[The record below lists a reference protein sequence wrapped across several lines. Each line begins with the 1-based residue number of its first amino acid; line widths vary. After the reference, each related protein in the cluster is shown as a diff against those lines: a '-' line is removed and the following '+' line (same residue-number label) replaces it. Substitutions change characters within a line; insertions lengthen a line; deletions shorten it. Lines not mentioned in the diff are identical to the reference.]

1 MTNRP
6 NNPYQAIF
14 PPNEDP
20 ASFQTDSADPNSL
33 SRPTSPPPSA
43 AAPNSGTA
51 ADAPENGA
59 FVNANAENAAHTE
72 HHHSHLHAEDLLLI
86 PTESGHHHSHSTH
99 HHHHKKRHPVR
110 KALLA
115 VLCCLLG
122 IVVIA
127 AGTVLI
133 LHETGRSALL
143 STDQAELS
151 VPAPEIA
158 EVEIHDNGQR
168 VVYNGQTYQFNT
180 DRTNILCMGT
190 DKTKMGLDDDIVGT
204 GGQAD
209 TILLLSIDTD
219 TGAMDV
225 VTISRDTMTDID
237 IFATD
242 GSFSRIENTQ
252 ICLAYAYGDG
262 REGSC
267 ENLSRS
273 VQRLLYGIPIN
284 TYFAMD
290 LSSIAVL
297 NDAIGGV
304 EVTLLEDFKTS
315 GGAFYS
321 AGETLT
327 LHGDDAMLY
336 VRNRDKTQLDSNN
349 ARMERQKQ
357 YLNAFFD
364 KAMQATKEDLQVPLN
379 LFNEVSADSVSNLD
393 ASKITFLATNLL
405 QHHST
410 PVFHQAPGTVTEG
423 AGGKAQYHVDEK
435 ALYELVLKVFY
446 EPVN

>member
-14 PPNEDP
+14 PPEREP
-20 ASFQTDSADPNSL
+20 ASFQTEHTDFNGSSSSSSPLSSPVSETPNSE
-33 SRPTSPPPSA
+33 
-43 AAPNSGTA
+43 AAPSD
-51 ADAPENGA
+51 DAPESGASAENGA
-59 FVNANAENAAHTE
+59 HTG
-72 HHHSHLHAEDLLLI
+72 HHHSHLHAEDLLLM
-86 PTESGHHHSHSTH
+86 PAGSGRHHSHSTH
-99 HHHHKKRHPVR
+99 RHKKRHPVR

-115 VLCCLLG
+115 ILCCLLG

-143 STDQAELS
+143 NTDQAELS

-190 DKTKMGLDDDIVGT
+190 DKTNMGLDDNIVGT

-209 TILLLSIDTD
+209 TIMLLSIDTG

-423 AGGKAQYHVDEK
+423 EDGKAQYHVDEK

-446 EPVN
+446 EPVD